1 MNFVRNGLT
10 PTINEPIRFSFE
22 SNSQPIPI
30 RGMEYICTRARRYFI
45 FVQRSIVIQYR
56 SNGEQRNNSVRPRTY
71 ESILDRGKEQYGVD
85 TVKERGQQEGKQ
97 EALHYTFR

>member
-56 SNGEQRNNSVRPRTY
+56 SNGEQRNNVHERMNRF
-71 ESILDRGKEQYGVD
+71 SIEGRNSVD